1 MGSKNEEPRPEIESM
16 DIDELRSRLTAA
28 DFALERLA
36 EVDGELD
43 VAVKQMVDDA
53 VAEVESE
60 LAEGKR
66 KVKALISD
74 AEQLRTMAA
83 HQIELAQQ
91 QARTEVEA
99 EAKGLLENARQLEA
113 QAHKKAEI
121 IIEDAKVRVADS
133 LKQADDRLA
142 EAQEMYERVERHIA
156 SREAILDEVRKK
168 ADQIMRNAKTTAEG
182 IREEAVAAAR
192 KTTEAARIESEA
204 IVRAAKEEA
213 RNQLER
219 VTVQERDAK
228 ERLERARSEM
238 AK

>member
-1 MGSKNEEPRPEIESM
+1 MGKKKGEARPEIESL

-28 DFALERLA
+28 EFALERLA
-36 EVDGELD
+36 DVDGELD
-43 VAVKQMVDDA
+43 VSLKQMVDDA
-53 VAEVESE
+53 VDEVEAK
-60 LAEGKR
+60 LAEGRR
-66 KVKALISD
+66 KVTDLIAD

-83 HQIELAQQ
+83 HQIGLAQQ

-121 IIEDAKVRVADS
+121 IEKDARAKVADS
-133 LKQADDRLA
+133 LKEADDRLA

-156 SREAILDEVRKK
+156 SREAILDEVRNK

-182 IREEAVAAAR
+182 IREEAVAAAK
-192 KTTEAARIESEA
+192 KTTDAAKIEAEA
-204 IVRAAKEEA
+204 LVRAAKEEA